1 MARIFN
7 WFDSWKSERLDCPKC
22 GWQGQIDMGSTNEF
36 DELLDF
42 CCPKCDTM
50 LAIINYPTQDEVREN
65 QDKLSAAEKA
75 SYAAQMEH
83 DAEFSK
89 NHLESPSQL
98 PVIEADPLILVW
110 DIEFDSGGETAG
122 PSYTTIKHEG
132 QVIWRELAY
141 YECVDRFNEVVKI
154 LRQKYGDSLKALIPT
169 GRSET
174 YLYGDII
181 SPSRKGLDISTS
193 FPILGIEALAES
205 GDQGALN
212 RLRYERE
219 FAAHH
224 LEQADQ
230 LPEVSGDFLVLSW
243 DLAESP
249 PRVSVRV
256 GQNAFHYDW
265 DKDGGD
271 GFLYVTLRHEEQEL
285 WREAAT
291 TEATYGEDGQLRF
304 ALADRYD
311 ELAAVAKSKYGDR
324 LKDVVPSL
332 RSAAYYNGRLAEEA
346 LEKNRR
352 HHFPEQG
359 DDVLNLWRKAVA
371 GYIDAQ
377 NDVSNLLFLGNDML
391 RDSTRAAYWCRQAA
405 DQGDS
410 YAQCG
415 LGILYENGDGVPLDD
430 AEALTWYRKAADQG
444 EPYSQFT
451 LGIRYRSGAGVP
463 QDYSEAL
470 CWLRKAA
477 EQGQVDAQSTLG
489 SMYESGQGVPQDYVQ
504 AYMWFD
510 KAAGNAPESLSEG
523 CREARK
529 NLTAVAAKMTKTQ
542 RAKARRLVRESKP
555 TLHLLPGSKVND
567 FQVLTDLFKTVTGR
581 DPTVQ
586 ELEET
591 RATLDTD
598 EEKDDK

>member
-1 MARIFN
+1 MTKIFN
-7 WFDSWKSERLDCPKC
+7 WFDNWKMESLDCPKC

-42 CCPKCDTM
+42 RCPKCDTM
-50 LAIINYPTQDEVREN
+50 LAIINYPTPDEVREN
-65 QDKLSAAEKA
+65 QDKLSATEKA
-75 SYAAQMEH
+75 FYVAQREH

-98 PVIEADPLILVW
+98 PMIEADPLILVW

-132 QVIWRELAY
+132 QVIWREPSY
-141 YECVDRFNEVVKI
+141 YECVDRFNEVVKV
-154 LRQKYGDSLKALIPT
+154 LRQKYGDRLKALIPT

-181 SPSRKGLDISTS
+181 SPARKGLDISTS
-193 FPILGIEALAES
+193 FPILGIAALAAS

-219 FAAHH
+219 FATHR
-224 LEQADQ
+224 LERADQ
-230 LPEVSGDFLVLSW
+230 LPDVAGDFLVLSW
-243 DLAESP
+243 DLAENP

-256 GQNAFHYDW
+256 SQDAFHYDW
-265 DKDGGD
+265 DKGGGD
-271 GFLYVTLRHEEQEL
+271 SFLYVTLRHEEQEL

-291 TEATYGEDGQLRF
+291 TEATYGDDGQLRF

-311 ELAAVAKSKYGDR
+311 ELAAVATSKYGDR
-324 LKDVVPSL
+324 LKDIVPSL
-332 RSAAYYNGRLAEEA
+332 RSAAYYTGRLAEEA
-346 LEKNRR
+346 LGKSRNL
-352 HHFPEQG
+352 HFPESG
-359 DDVLNLWRKAVA
+359 DDVLNLWRRAVA

-377 NDVSNLLFLGNDML
+377 NDVSNLLFLGEDMASN
-391 RDSTRAAYWCRQAA
+391 STRAAYWCRQAA

-430 AEALTWYRKAADQG
+430 AEALTWYRQAADQG

-451 LGIRYRSGAGVP
+451 LGVRYRSGAGVP
-463 QDYSEAL
+463 LDYGEAL
-470 CWLRKAA
+470 DWFRKAA

-504 AYMWFD
+504 AYRWFD
-510 KAAGNAPESLSEG
+510 KAAGNDPESLTEEG
-523 CREARK
+523 REARK
-529 NLTAVAAKMTKTQ
+529 NLNAVAAKMTKTQ
-542 RAKARRLVRESKP
+542 RAKARRLVREMKP
-555 TLHLLPGSKVND
+555 TLTLLPGSKVND
-567 FQVLTDLFKTVTGR
+567 FDALMEFFKTVTGR
-581 DPTVQ
+581 EPTAQ
-586 ELEET
+586 DLEEA
-591 RATLDTD
+591 RATFDAHK
-598 EEKDDK
+598 EKDDK